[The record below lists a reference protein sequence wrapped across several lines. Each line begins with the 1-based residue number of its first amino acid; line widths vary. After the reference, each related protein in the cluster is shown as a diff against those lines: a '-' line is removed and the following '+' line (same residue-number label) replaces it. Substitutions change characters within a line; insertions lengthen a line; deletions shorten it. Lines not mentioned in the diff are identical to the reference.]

1 MQSPRLH
8 DLAGWAAIGIPEGI
22 LVKVLFVIDA
32 LAASLTSDGSNAALI
47 RVGDDHPE
55 PAYPN

>member
-1 MQSPRLH
+1 
-8 DLAGWAAIGIPEGI
+8 
-22 LVKVLFVIDA
+22 VLFVIDA
-32 LAASLTSDGSNAALI
+32 LAASLTSDGSNAALF